1 MQRSFRRRCYKYF
14 FRGLSATRLGG
25 FTRLNGVGASPEALA
40 RLAAAVQAGLKEPA
54 YRARQAELGAEIV
67 AEAEQTPAGFAA
79 WLRRERAEIRAI
91 ADRAGIKPE

>member
-1 MQRSFRRRCYKYF
+1 VT
-14 FRGLSATRLGG
+14 AA
-25 FTRLNGVGASPEALA
+25 GAPPEALA
-40 RLAAAVQAGLKEPA
+40 TLAAAVQAGLREPA

-67 AEAEQTPAGFAA
+67 AEAEQNPAGFAA